1 MELLEVLHD
10 EAKLVDFTCKAI
22 SSSHVAMTRRKKT
35 KETQAKVQK
44 IWDEYED
51 GQMTACDLLQAVAE
65 FVSF

>member
-1 MELLEVLHD
+1 
-10 EAKLVDFTCKAI
+10 
-22 SSSHVAMTRRKKT
+22 MTRRKKT

-51 GQMTACDLLQAVAE
+51 GQMTAGDLLQAVAQ